1 MIRARNSTGPD
12 QGSRF
17 AFWGCVLLSIAGA
30 LTTLGCLL
38 AIYLEAS
45 GFGAAPRDGVVRPAY
60 TTALIA
66 GAIAGIL
73 VPAAVCFALLR
84 SSRRRLIVVVAVSA
98 VIILALAI
106 MGIINT

>member
-1 MIRARNSTGPD
+1 MIRAGNSTGPD
-12 QGSRF
+12 EGSRV
-17 AFWGCVLLSIAGA
+17 AFSGCLLLSIAGA

-45 GFGAAPRDGVVRPAY
+45 GFGAAPRDGAVRPAY

-66 GAIAGIL
+66 GAVAGIL

-84 SSRRRLIVVVAVSA
+84 SSRRLVVVVAVSA
-98 VIILALAI
+98 VIILASAI